1 MHVCAPGATKTS
13 LWVLPRWYFADKY
26 QICTFKRISLPNV
39 AVTKNPMLQKH
50 FSHASCSE
58 LTGAHQA
65 LPLGFPLTV
74 RPQGLSNPSSW
85 LPTRL
90 GFQRLPFANHLVTA
104 WSSCGGRAGAAFQ
117 HLQRNAKEI
126 PDAPPSPRRSPIAE
140 EVPESTKHVWIQQNC
155 KPTVRIISPPPPCPK
170 LQISGYILPCGS
182 CWCTAA
188 CVQLSTARNTI
199 KSSNCSYARSRKSC

>member
-1 MHVCAPGATKTS
+1 MHVCAPGVTKTS
-13 LWVLPRWYFADKY
+13 LWVLPRWYFADKD

-117 HLQRNAKEI
+117 HLKRNAKEI

-155 KPTVRIISPPPPCPK
+155 KPTVRIISPPPQATNKWIHFALWLLLVHSSLRPAFHGQKYYQVFK
-170 LQISGYILPCGS
+170 LFI
-182 CWCTAA
+182 CTE
-188 CVQLSTARNTI
+188 
-199 KSSNCSYARSRKSC
+199 